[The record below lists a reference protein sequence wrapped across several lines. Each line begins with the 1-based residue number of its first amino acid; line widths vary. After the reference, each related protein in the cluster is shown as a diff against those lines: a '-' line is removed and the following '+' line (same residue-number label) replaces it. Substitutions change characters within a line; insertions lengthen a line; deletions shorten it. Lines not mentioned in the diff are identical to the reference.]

1 MFTPMEEHE
10 MHAPKR
16 YLHFVEDSRVRV
28 FTCAGASGCPAANWA
43 VLKAGQGQDA
53 AAALAFAQ
61 AQFAQAGAL
70 PLVVWAPDA
79 LPLSACEAVL
89 SESGYTLRKVPVRE
103 FCTGAE
109 ESLELHAN
117 DCPVVLS
124 ASPMQGA
131 QGQLLAES
139 CEGLPG
145 RAELLKRQLRAGARA
160 YFACNRAEIPVSVCL
175 GFGYAST
182 LRLFG
187 LYTAKSQRGKGYG
200 MAVLRAAA
208 RWAQAPGQGY
218 EPFALAPQENG
229 PAVRL
234 LQRAGFLGRPQQR
247 WYAVQGNGPVLQ
259 QIETLWL

>member
-160 YFACNRAEIPVSVCL
+160 FFACNRAEICL
-175 GFGYAST
+175 
-182 LRLFG
+182 
-187 LYTAKSQRGKGYG
+187 LYTSPSPRDRG
-200 MAVLRAAA
+200 
-208 RWAQAPGQGY
+208 
-218 EPFALAPQENG
+218 
-229 PAVRL
+229 
-234 LQRAGFLGRPQQR
+234 
-247 WYAVQGNGPVLQ
+247 
-259 QIETLWL
+259 

>member
-103 FCTGAE
+103 FCTGTFRR
-109 ESLELHAN
+109 
-117 DCPVVLS
+117 V
-124 ASPMQGA
+124 
-131 QGQLLAES
+131 
-139 CEGLPG
+139 
-145 RAELLKRQLRAGARA
+145 
-160 YFACNRAEIPVSVCL
+160 
-175 GFGYAST
+175 
-182 LRLFG
+182 
-187 LYTAKSQRGKGYG
+187 
-200 MAVLRAAA
+200 
-208 RWAQAPGQGY
+208 
-218 EPFALAPQENG
+218 
-229 PAVRL
+229 
-234 LQRAGFLGRPQQR
+234 
-247 WYAVQGNGPVLQ
+247 
-259 QIETLWL
+259 

>member
-89 SESGYTLRKVPVRE
+89 SESGYTRFMQTTAPS
-103 FCTGAE
+103 F
-109 ESLELHAN
+109 SLQAP
-117 DCPVVLS
+117 CRARR
-124 ASPMQGA
+124 ASFWP
-131 QGQLLAES
+131 
-139 CEGLPG
+139 
-145 RAELLKRQLRAGARA
+145 RAARA
-160 YFACNRAEIPVSVCL
+160 CPE
-175 GFGYAST
+175 
-182 LRLFG
+182 
-187 LYTAKSQRGKGYG
+187 
-200 MAVLRAAA
+200 
-208 RWAQAPGQGY
+208 GQS
-218 EPFALAPQENG
+218 F
-229 PAVRL
+229 
-234 LQRAGFLGRPQQR
+234 
-247 WYAVQGNGPVLQ
+247 
-259 QIETLWL
+259 

>member
-28 FTCAGASGCPAANWA
+28 FTCARASSCPAANWA
-43 VLKAGQGQDA
+43 VLKAGQEQDA

-70 PLVVWAPDA
+70 PLVEWAPDA

-117 DCPVVLS
+117 DCPIVLS
-124 ASPMQGA
+124 ASPMKGA

-139 CEGLPG
+139 CEGFPEG
-145 RAELLKRQLRAGARA
+145 QNFEKAAPRGARA
-160 YFACNRAEIPVSVCL
+160 FFSPA
-175 GFGYAST
+175 T
-182 LRLFG
+182 
-187 LYTAKSQRGKGYG
+187 
-200 MAVLRAAA
+200 
-208 RWAQAPGQGY
+208 
-218 EPFALAPQENG
+218 G
-229 PAVRL
+229 PRYL
-234 LQRAGFLGRPQQR
+234 
-247 WYAVQGNGPVLQ
+247 
-259 QIETLWL
+259 